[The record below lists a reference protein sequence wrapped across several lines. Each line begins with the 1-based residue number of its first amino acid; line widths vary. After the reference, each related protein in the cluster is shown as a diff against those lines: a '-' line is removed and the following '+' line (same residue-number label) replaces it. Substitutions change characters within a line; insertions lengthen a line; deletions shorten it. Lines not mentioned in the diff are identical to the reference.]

1 MTIPV
6 FLAGTDRSFWEW
18 VIFLVQHNGMDFVR
32 GAGITLLLAA
42 IGTIVGCIIGFLVGI
57 VQTIPSEPQDNLI
70 KKILLK
76 IVRALMT
83 AYIEVFRG
91 TPMIVQAMVIFYG
104 SLYMFGI
111 DMSPMTA
118 GLVIVSINTGAYMSE
133 SVRGGIDSIDIGQTE
148 AAKAIG
154 MTHFQTMLTVI
165 LPQALRNILPQIGNN
180 LIINIKDTA
189 VLNIIAVN
197 ELFFATKSLVG
208 AYYQPFP
215 GYLIASVVYFVMTFT
230 CSRILRWYEKKIDG
244 PNSYTLAG
252 TDHKGAPAKKRPAGM
267 TMQLMNR
274 KYDAKRSAMR

>member
-18 VIFLVQHNGMDFVR
+18 VVFLVQHNGMDFVK
-32 GAGITLLLAA
+32 GAGITLLLAL
-42 IGTIVGCIIGFLVGI
+42 IGTIVGCVIGFLVGI
-57 VQTIPSEPQDNLI
+57 VQTIPIEPQDIFLKTVI
-70 KKILLK
+70 LK

-83 AYIEVFRG
+83 SYIEVFRG
-91 TPMIVQAMVIFYG
+91 TPMIVQAMVIYYG

-111 DMSPMTA
+111 DMSPLTA

-133 SVRGGIDSIDIGQTE
+133 SVRGGIDSIDKGQTE

-154 MTHFQTMLTVI
+154 MTHFQTMLSVI

-215 GYLIASVVYFVMTFT
+215 GYLIASVVYFIMTFT
-230 CSRILRWYEKKIDG
+230 CSRILRWYERKIDG
-244 PNSYTLAG
+244 PDSYTLAG
-252 TDHKGAPAKKRPAGM
+252 TDQTGVPVKRRPEGL

-274 KYDAKRSAMR
+274 TYQEKRRAMR

>member
-1 MTIPV
+1 MGIPV
-6 FLAGTDRSFWEW
+6 FLAGTSRSFWGW
-18 VIFLVQHNGMDFVR
+18 TAFFIQHNGMDFVR
-32 GAGITLLLAA
+32 GAGVTILLAFV
-42 IGTIVGCIIGFLVGI
+42 GTIIGCIIGFLVGV
-57 VQTIPSEPQDNLI
+57 VQTIPVEPQDSI
-70 KKILLK
+70 AKKIVLR
-76 IVRALMT
+76 IVHAFMT

-104 SLYMFGI
+104 SMYLFGI

-118 GLVIVSINTGAYMSE
+118 GFVIVSINTGAYMSE

-154 MTHFQTMLTVI
+154 MTHFQTMMSII

-215 GYLIASVVYFVMTFT
+215 GYLLACVVYFVMTFT
-230 CSRILRWYEKKIDG
+230 CSRILRWYERKIDG
-244 PNSYTLAG
+244 PDSYTLVG
-252 TDHKGAPAKKRPAGM
+252 SDGIVKPVKKRPAGV

-274 KYDAKRSAMR
+274 KYNEQRSAMR